1 MNNTRTEMK
10 NFETLDD
17 NTVLIDGIKY
27 QKVEEPKEEPKSL
40 YEMLVPPYNMVGYM
54 FNDGQL
60 DWFCD
65 NVEKWLNDNRWNSNF
80 KGEYF
85 SGWNDCIDDLQQKI
99 K

>member
-1 MNNTRTEMK
+1 MK
-10 NFETLDD
+10 IFETLDD

-40 YEMLVPPYNMVGYM
+40 YEML
-54 FNDGQL
+54 DGFGSPINR
-60 DWFCD
+60 DYVCD
-65 NVEKWLNDNRWNSNF
+65 TVEKWLNDNRWNSNF